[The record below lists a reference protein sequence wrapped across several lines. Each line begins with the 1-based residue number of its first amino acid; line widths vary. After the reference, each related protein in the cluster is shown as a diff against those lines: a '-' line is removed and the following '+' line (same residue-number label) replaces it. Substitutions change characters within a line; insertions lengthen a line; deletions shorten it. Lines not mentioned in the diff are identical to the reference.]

1 MTEEALIQRD
11 GVAFLRTLGWQ
22 VYTLSQ
28 GYRKER
34 GGTRQSAG
42 LPDVWAFHPV
52 KQLTLWWE
60 VKPAKEM
67 ARLEK
72 LRTRKP
78 PIPKSLVNDWKR
90 AHAQHR
96 FGQLC
101 RQTQHP
107 YAYGTVTDLM
117 DELRTMGFQ
126 LPLLRKS

>member
-1 MTEEALIQRD
+1 MTEEGGIEKAGIDLLQR
-11 GVAFLRTLGWQ
+11 LGWTT
-22 VYTLSQ
+22 YKLSQ

-107 YAYGTVTDLM
+107 YAYGTVADLM
-117 DELRTMGFQ
+117 DELRRLGFA
-126 LPLLRKS
+126 LLLRES